1 MSTQIG
7 QKQAVIDAVSS
18 VLGNTFNLGETV
30 VRDSITSEQL
40 DEVREIVFN
49 GIAHGTVSYGKDI
62 SDTKAVRRY
71 VNGMIDN
78 HFRKATELN
87 GGNKYVAPASSARGA
102 RDGQLSTLK
111 KLLKT
116 FEEGTEQHNQVLAA
130 IESRTAFLAT
140 ERASAKAVRARAS
153 KASEIDMSVL
163 PPELQDLI
171 NSSIS
176 A

>member
-18 VLGNTFNLGETV
+18 VLGSNFTSGNTD
-30 VRDSITSEQL
+30 VRSTITSEQL
-40 DEVREIVFN
+40 DEVRDIVFN
-49 GIAHGTVSYGKDI
+49 GITNGLVNYSKDLA
-62 SDTKAVRRY
+62 DDKAVRRY

-130 IESRTAFLAT
+130 IENRTAFLAT
-140 ERASAKAVRARAS
+140 ERASAKATRARAS

-163 PPELQDLI
+163 PMELQNLI
-171 NSSIS
+171 NSSIE

>member
-7 QKQAVIDAVSS
+7 QKQAVIDAVAS
-18 VLGNTFNLGETV
+18 VLGSNFTSGLTV
-30 VRDSITSEQL
+30 VRDTITSDQL
-40 DEVREIVFN
+40 DEVREIVLN
-49 GIAHGTVSYGKDI
+49 GIAHGTVTYGKD
-62 SDTKAVRRY
+62 STDEKAVRRY

-87 GGNKYVAPASSARGA
+87 GGNKYTAPASSARGA
-102 RDGQLSTLK
+102 RDAQLSTLK

-116 FEEGTEQHNQVLAA
+116 FEEGSEQYNQVAEA
-130 IESRTAFLAT
+130 IETRTSFLAT
-140 ERASAKAVRARAS
+140 ERATAKASRARAS

-163 PPELQDLI
+163 PLELQELI